1 MENPTLIKLLD
12 RLAELRP
19 DICNKMPYGEYGITD
34 ATDGMSLSDAQLK
47 GGLGK
52 VNLSHLKGFI
62 ERAIEAEIDRPGNS
76 WTGYVTGQSLAD
88 GKFACL
94 WVWGS
99 EQPIKRRMQENQT
112 IALLACYVTAL
123 EQEAEAS

>member
-1 MENPTLIKLLD
+1 MENPTLIQLLD
-12 RLAELRP
+12 QLAELRP

-62 ERAIEAEIDRPGNS
+62 ERAIEVEIAKPLNT
-76 WTGYVTGQSLAD
+76 WTGYFTGQCLAD
-88 GKFACL
+88 GKFAL
-94 WVWGS
+94 ILTWDR
-99 EQPIKRRMQENQT
+99 PIKCRMQENQT
-112 IALLACYVTAL
+112 IALLACFVEAL
-123 EQEAEAS
+123 EQEAAAS